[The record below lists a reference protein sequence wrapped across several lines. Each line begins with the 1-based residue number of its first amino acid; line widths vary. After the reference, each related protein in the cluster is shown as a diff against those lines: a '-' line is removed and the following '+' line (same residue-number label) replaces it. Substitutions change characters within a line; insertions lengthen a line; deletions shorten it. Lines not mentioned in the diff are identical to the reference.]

1 MELKIRTLK
10 GSCVLLVDLN
20 LTKTV
25 GQLQELLHQQH
36 KGDRLDIP
44 QAEHQRLVFKQAV
57 LPANAALQQA
67 GISNGDQLVL
77 LVPRKLQQPPPPQ
90 ILPAPD
96 AAAIRAAITD
106 EARQQGLEHTLRE
119 ERPPAA
125 PQRRSIML
133 PPELLGQVDGELLQ
147 LLEQAL
153 SGAGGNILQGL
164 RLSGSGDGSQGQQA
178 QEEEEEEG
186 EEGDIQPPEPS
197 AGHMAQLAD
206 MGFSEALAR
215 KALQLTRD
223 NVELALEWLLQHGEE
238 PGSAD
243 PPTQEQLR
251 AVYGRRRRRAAGAAA
266 GAGAAAAAGAP
277 VEAVLS
283 QLTDMGFEAAAAQQA
298 LARVG
303 PNLDLAVTLLLG
315 QGLSAAMASARGSG
329 DDSRDEEPA
338 AAAGDAAA
346 AAADGAAAE
355 AAQHDEDNEMAELLD
370 DDEEE
375 EEYEDA
381 AEDEYASEYE
391 DTDVDAD
398 DEEGPALPLHLEQA
412 LGTMGSMDLQGLGS
426 SDMEQ
431 LLQGVAIQDLVGNQ
445 LLMSGGMEGGMGGMA
460 GPQGALLRLMEAPG
474 LLQQMF
480 AGLQDPAAAGQQQEA
495 QGQPDG
501 AQQQQQQQQ
510 QAQSVAGEQEAAGEG
525 RLQQQQWEGG
535 NQPEA
540 QADDASGCS

>member
-1 MELKIRTLK
+1 MELKIKTLK
-10 GSCVLLVDLN
+10 GSCVLLIDLKD
-20 LTKTV
+20 TKTV
-25 GQLQELLHQQH
+25 GQLQALLHQQH
-36 KGDRLDIP
+36 KGDPLDIP
-44 QAEHQRLVFKQAV
+44 QPEHQRLVFKQAV
-57 LPANAALQQA
+57 LPADTALQQA
-67 GISNGDQLVL
+67 GIANGDQLVL
-77 LVPRKLQQPPPPQ
+77 LVPRKLQQPSPPQ

-164 RLSGSGDGSQGQQA
+164 RLSGSGDGSQEQQA

-197 AGHMAQLAD
+197 AGHLAQLAD

-238 PGSAD
+238 PGAAD

-251 AVYGRRRRRAAGAAA
+251 TVYGRRRRRAAGAAA

-315 QGLSAAMASARGSG
+315 QGLSAAMASARGSR

-346 AAADGAAAE
+346 AAAAGGAAAAE
-355 AAQHDEDNEMAELLD
+355 AAQQDEDDEMAELLD

-381 AEDEYASEYE
+381 AEDEYVSEYE
-391 DTDVDAD
+391 DTDVDED

-445 LLMSGGMEGGMGGMA
+445 LLMSGSMEGGMGGMA

-495 QGQPDG
+495 QEQPDG
-501 AQQQQQQQQ
+501 TQQQQQQ
-510 QAQSVAGEQEAAGEG
+510 QAQSAAEEQEAAGEG
-525 RLQQQQWEGG
+525 RLQQQQWEAGD
-535 NQPEA
+535 QPEA
-540 QADDASGCS
+540 EADDASGYS